1 MNPAAKRISI
11 LITELMVFLVVTA
24 FAAYFIAY
32 ASALHLEPGDTPPA
46 QFPVIVYD
54 GDRATPEPKNYRV
67 MPWSEWETFASSKP
81 EASLLLPERAA
92 TIKISDTSEAEFA
105 ATDEAESKQAVELTW
120 RTGGGEQYARYVAQA
135 RAIEPRYLRTLGSQT
150 FLMSVLVGFV
160 CGLLVGRVLRKRWLA
175 VPGTFAPPA
184 P

>member
-1 MNPAAKRISI
+1 
-11 LITELMVFLVVTA
+11 
-24 FAAYFIAY
+24 
-32 ASALHLEPGDTPPA
+32 
-46 QFPVIVYD
+46 
-54 GDRATPEPKNYRV
+54 
-67 MPWSEWETFASSKP
+67 
-81 EASLLLPERAA
+81 LLLPERAA